1 MEVTNIT
8 TAQNYNYNSTKT
20 QEVKTTPSTF
30 DSLLEEQKEV
40 PEKKESRFLANID
53 KYNLF
58 EDLSEDEKKRFR
70 EILADDTLSLEEL
83 DTLSYEEA
91 KRFFSHMHPKNVESL
106 DELPLLK
113 YSGNNNQIMSMAS
126 SINMSNDENFNKA
139 MYKTHREITSEEQ
152 RDVFSSTLLFEEA
165 NRRVDRG
172 EYTFDYIEV
181 NDGKSFIYNLL
192 SNLETEY
199 SQNQDLRTKMLLDSY
214 TLLQKNYNEVLNE
227 KKEIYA

>member
-1 MEVTNIT
+1 MQVTNNQDVQ
-8 TAQNYNYNSTKT
+8 AYNYKATKT
-20 QEVKTTPSTF
+20 QEVKTSPSTF
-30 DSLLEEQKEV
+30 DLLLEEKKEV

-53 KYNLF
+53 KYNLY
-58 EDLSEDEKKRFR
+58 EDLSDDEKKRFR
-70 EILADDTLSLEEL
+70 EILADDTLSLAEL

-113 YSGNNNQIMSMAS
+113 YGDNHNQIMSMVS
-126 SINMSNDENFNKA
+126 SIYMSNDENFNEA
-139 MYKTHREITSEEQ
+139 MYRTYREINTEEQ
-152 RDVFSSTLLFEEA
+152 RDIFHSS
-165 NRRVDRG
+165 
-172 EYTFDYIEV
+172 
-181 NDGKSFIYNLL
+181 IYNLNTAYINDEQYEQVKNMYGENFIDNML

-214 TLLQKNYNEVLNE
+214 TLLQKNYNEVLKE